1 MKFLM
6 IFIMFL
12 MLGGFFIISEN
23 RLALNSGSDVDE
35 FFSLY
40 SRWIDDLSLNGKTV
54 VGHVI
59 KMDWLPGGDMSG

>member
-1 MKFLM
+1 
-6 IFIMFL
+6 MFL

-23 RLALNSGSDVDE
+23 RLALNSGGDVDK

-59 KMDWLPGGDMSG
+59 KMDWLPGEEGI